1 VSSQNGKTNLVPQT
15 FDISEEEEIKLWKSY
30 RIPSSGEALREQV
43 KVYFIK
49 KYSPLVKY
57 VAGKIHHNLPE
68 TIEFDDLVGY
78 GTLGLL
84 DAIEK
89 FDPTRDIKFK
99 TYGITRIR
107 GHIYDELRKDDWVP
121 RSVRTKQKLI
131 EEKRKEWE
139 SKHGGKITLEELAR
153 ITGISTTEVERITA
167 MAGDS
172 TVGSLDGTLLVGNDN
187 DEISVIETIQ
197 SNESQNP
204 YNEVER
210 SEIRKII
217 AAEIQ
222 RLPEKEKL
230 VLILY
235 YYEDLTLKEIGV
247 ALDVTESRVSQL
259 HTKAIRNIRN
269 SLDTI
274 KKSLV

>member
-1 VSSQNGKTNLVPQT
+1 MPQT